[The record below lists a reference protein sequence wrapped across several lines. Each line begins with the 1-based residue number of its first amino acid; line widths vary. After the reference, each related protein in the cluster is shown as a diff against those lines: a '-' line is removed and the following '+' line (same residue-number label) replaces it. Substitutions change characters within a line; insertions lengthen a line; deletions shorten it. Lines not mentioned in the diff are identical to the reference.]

1 MYGSHKKLDQGAAS
15 CSQPPILDNDLLITP
30 EIKLKQNVEFVVHSP
45 HTDISRNTK
54 SKILSEV
61 NSFFNK
67 LRKEEVLSKITL
79 EDKIL
84 ENKNEL
90 DSKICDS
97 IEVITEETINKL
109 VLSLEPNQT
118 DEVAN
123 VTTSF
128 ELRTGGECFEL
139 SAEREC
145 LRDSQ
150 INCKLG
156 SRKSHQ
162 SYEVQAG
169 AEGGSCANMEDKL
182 LPPCLLTD
190 ENERDIEQ
198 LSFHISESIKSVDNH
213 MANQLFSPVRLGHQN
228 EGIKTFIQLDSGA
241 TTNLMGAKMGNFL
254 LENKLINF
262 VYPYSRSLLTDVQH
276 NEIIQPLKP
285 INITLLFDNI
295 FINACFHIVQ
305 DLEYPLLGL
314 STMLNNDMSILNEKQ
329 DSYLVIG
336 QISQPK
342 AIVKNVRN
350 IQDELLSA
358 DNVILQPGINFV
370 KCNINLDHGV
380 MNVTAFEDFK
390 VTCLQ
395 LPKQTIFVDKN
406 STEICIKN
414 LSSNNCELFGGVPLA
429 IASQTIINN
438 VLPCNKVDSQINELS
453 NEDDEH
459 IEDRFKFPLSEE
471 EGRKLLASAEPFS
484 FPLYEEGEEEEI
496 IDWKK
501 ELGKEGVFPTHLLD
515 EFIEFVEKEIPNIFS
530 RTEYDCGKLDR
541 KYGFVEDLPM
551 ITDRPIAS
559 PPMNIGPI
567 RSAQIRSTFNRLEAN
582 GIVEKGLSPY
592 ATPCFVVPKITSNRT
607 RMVADFRELNS
618 HCETLK
624 MPVKRLDGLNQ
635 DIANASPEIF
645 SLVDI
650 CNAFHAMELGTR
662 AGLKCA
668 IITSDCQYIPK
679 RVIFGYKN
687 APALFLQAMAKLFA
701 ELPRAQGEKPFC
713 DFYFDDI
720 IIFSKNEREH
730 LRHLKIVLS
739 LLAKAG
745 LKIQANK
752 NQFFKPKIELLGKV
766 ISGTTISPQKRHI
779 DSLQRFP
786 RPSTIKQLQSF
797 LGICTWNCNLV
808 PDYSRTIQP
817 LTKLLRKDEPFVWG
831 KDQEDTF
838 QYLKQYFT
846 ERTALYF
853 VDYSQPIYVAADAS
867 DRFIAGI
874 AYQIK
879 SYSAEEIPILQES
892 LKHTKELHKLPPPKY
907 TTNHPLLPKGA
918 IGIPS
923 PFKLTSEGI
932 KSPHDASKILKE
944 AQSETISNQVTEEYL
959 DSKEKLHIICN
970 VGYFSSSLSKSQEGY
985 SIIEKEAFAVMCSLE
1000 FFKPLLQ
1007 GAKEVYVL
1015 SDSRPFLF
1023 IMKMMKCGISRIQ
1036 RWSLKLFSMPYTII
1050 MVHIKGTVNYS
1061 DSLTR
1066 VWAVEECDEP
1076 KPDMKKAIMVES
1088 PFKVGQLI
1096 TYDDLVEVLEKNP
1109 DLVKFSIKEP
1119 SIKLKREVI
1128 KNITCSREIKYVGSQ
1143 IINDARK
1150 MISTAEIMN
1159 HQRNDSF
1166 CRHLKESNKYYK
1178 YKDIWYK
1185 KRLLQTELND
1195 EGRAIVP
1202 RNLVSPVIALFHLE
1216 NHSGVNN
1223 LYDQIKSVYYFPN
1236 MRATITE
1243 FIKMCHLCAVYKSST
1258 APKIPIAPRELD
1270 PVPKNTVWSFDIID
1284 GFPKHR
1290 NSGSILSMVE
1300 YHSGY
1305 RIITP
1310 LRATHSS
1317 EIARI
1322 VEKEIIATFGPP
1334 RLMITDGGTNL
1345 LRSKNF
1351 KKLTYFYGVQ
1361 SYVTSP
1367 YHPASHGRVEVSH
1380 RAIIT
1385 LIKIAS
1391 EHLQRPWFDICS
1403 FVQIAL
1409 NSRPSS
1415 TLGGH
1420 SPMYFMFGNE
1430 PTYRLRNNL
1439 KLSDIPDVKEQ
1450 EKIWKDH
1457 DEANKKILK
1466 EYNIQRNKLNKRIGG
1481 KMVEYN
1487 KGDFIWARNY
1497 VKSPKQKIQSRYLME
1512 PLEIVKDFGYALLAK
1527 NHLGV
1532 VLKLHKNNVK
1542 RYYPRDLELYN
1553 ALPFRI
1559 KIKLG
1564 SKFDQKDLHKYYDQL
1579 HKEEEDLIESYDNND
1594 SNEKLIDKKFDDEVE
1609 LDSDD
1614 EELDEAIAAISNTTN
1629 NNKTNG
1635 SPGEP
1640 NLPFHMRLRNR
1651 KVQFK

>member
-1 MYGSHKKLDQGAAS
+1 MSCSSKKLDQGAAP
-15 CSQPPILDNDLLITP
+15 CTQPPKLDEVVIS
-30 EIKLKQNVEFVVHSP
+30 EISNPLNAKNETISIID
-45 HTDISRNTK
+45 TSRNTK
-54 SKILSEV
+54 KKILSEV
-61 NSFFNK
+61 NEFFSK
-67 LRKEEVLSKITL
+67 MRTDKLSKIN
-79 EDKIL
+79 ENDKIL
-84 ENKNEL
+84 YKKENEIKNY
-90 DSKICDS
+90 SQICSS
-97 IEVITEETINKL
+97 IEGITEEAIYKL
-109 VLSLEPNQT
+109 VISLDHRQT

-123 VTTSF
+123 MTTSF
-128 ELRTGGECFEL
+128 AQKTETDCL
-139 SAEREC
+139 SGKP
-145 LRDSQ
+145 
-150 INCKLG
+150 NFCKLG
-156 SRKSHQ
+156 LEESHKSNE
-162 SYEVQAG
+162 SLVTEKG
-169 AEGGSCANMEDKL
+169 EDSVTSDDRL
-182 LPPCLLTD
+182 RSHILTD
-190 ENERDIEQ
+190 VENELIENEKEPTKEQ
-198 LSFHISESIKSVDNH
+198 LSFFISESIRGVEGSFP
-213 MANQLFSPVRLGHQN
+213 NQLFTPVRIGNKEKGLN
-228 EGIKTFIQLDSGA
+228 TFIQLDSGA
-241 TTNLMGAKMGNFL
+241 TTNLMGFKMGRHL
-254 LENKLINF
+254 IENKFFNF
-262 VYPYSRSLLTDVQH
+262 IYPHTHSLLTDVQH
-276 NEIIQPLKP
+276 KEILQPIKP
-285 INITLLFDNI
+285 INVTLCFGGV
-295 FINACFHIVQ
+295 FIAACFHVVN

-314 STMLNNDMSILNEKQ
+314 ATMLSNDISILNENHV
-329 DSYLVIG
+329 SYLLIG

-342 AIVKNVRN
+342 GIIKNVKNVREEIEIAN
-350 IQDELLSA
+350 DT
-358 DNVILQPGINFV
+358 ILQPGINYV
-370 KCNINLDHGV
+370 KCYSSLEQGVINVDTYDELND
-380 MNVTAFEDFK
+380 
-390 VTCLQ
+390 TCIQ
-395 LPKQTIFVDKN
+395 INKQMIRIVN
-406 STEICIKN
+406 HEIEICIKN
-414 LSSNNCELFGGVPLA
+414 LSSNNFEFYKGAPLSV
-429 IASQTIINN
+429 ASREIINN
-438 VLPCNKVDSQINELS
+438 VSSSHNEETQL
-453 NEDDEH
+453 NEVNE
-459 IEDRFKFPLSEE
+459 ENVEVEGRFKFPLSEE
-471 EGRKLLASAEPFS
+471 EGRKLLESAEPFS
-484 FPLYEEGEEEEI
+484 LILYDEGEEEEF

-501 ELGKEGVFPTHLLD
+501 ELGKEGVFPPHLLD
-515 EFIEFVEKEIPNIFS
+515 EFIKFVEKEIPNIFS
-530 RTEYDCGKLDR
+530 RAEYDCGKLDR
-541 KYGFVEDLPM
+541 KYGYVEDLPM

-559 PPMNIGPI
+559 PPMNVGPI
-567 RSAQIRSTFNRLEAN
+567 RSAQIRSTFNKLEAN
-582 GIVEKGLSPY
+582 DIVEKGLSPY
-592 ATPCFVVPKITSNRT
+592 ATPCFVVPKATSNRT
-607 RMVADFRELNS
+607 RMVADFREINL

-624 MPVKRLDGLNQ
+624 MPVRRIDSLQQYISN
-635 DIANASPEIF
+635 ANPRIF
-645 SLVDI
+645 TLVDI
-650 CNAFHAMELGTR
+650 CNAFHAMEMGEK
-662 AGLKCA
+662 AGLKCSMV
-668 IITSDCQYIPK
+668 TSDGQYIPK

-687 APALFLQAMAKLFA
+687 APALFLQAMTKVIA
-701 ELPRAQGEKPFC
+701 ELPRKQGEKPFC

-720 IIFSKNEREH
+720 IIFSRNEEEH
-730 LRHLKIVLS
+730 FEHIKTVLT
-739 LLAKAG
+739 LLAKVG

-752 NQFFKPKIELLGKV
+752 NQFFKPQIELLGKV

-779 DSLQRFP
+779 VSLQRFP

-831 KDQEDTF
+831 QDQEDTF

-874 AYQIK
+874 AYQVK
-879 SYSAEEIPILQES
+879 SYSADEIPALKES
-892 LKHTKELHKLPPPKY
+892 LKHTKELHKLPVPKQA
-907 TTNHPLLPKGA
+907 TNHPLLPKGA

-932 KSPHDASKILKE
+932 KSPHDASKIQME
-944 AQSETISNQVTEEYL
+944 AQSETVSDKITEDYL
-959 DSKEKLHIICN
+959 DSKDKLHLICN

-1066 VWAVEECDEP
+1066 VWAVEETDEP
-1076 KPDMKKAIMVES
+1076 KPDMTKAIMVES

-1096 TYDDLVEVLEKNP
+1096 TYDDLTEVLEKNP
-1109 DLVKFSIKEP
+1109 NLVKYSIKEP
-1119 SIKLKREVI
+1119 TIKMKKEVVKRI
-1128 KNITCSREIKYVGSQ
+1128 ACSKEIKYVGSQ
-1143 IINDARK
+1143 IINEALK
-1150 MISTAEIMN
+1150 MISTAQIMS
-1159 HQRNDSF
+1159 QQKLDGF
-1166 CRHLKESNKYYK
+1166 CRHLKESEKYYK

-1185 KRLLQTELND
+1185 KRKTQTELND
-1195 EGRAIVP
+1195 EGRIIVP

-1270 PVPKNTVWSFDIID
+1270 PVPKNTVWSFDIIE

-1305 RIITP
+1305 RIVTP
-1310 LRATHSS
+1310 LRVTHSL

-1322 VEKEIIATFGPP
+1322 IEKEIIATFGPP
-1334 RLMITDGGTNL
+1334 KLMITDGGTNL
-1345 LRSKNF
+1345 LRSKNL
-1351 KKLTYFYGVQ
+1351 KKLTHFYGIQ

-1380 RAIIT
+1380 RAIVT
-1385 LIKIAS
+1385 LIRIAS

-1420 SPMYFMFGNE
+1420 SPMYFMFGVE
-1430 PTYRLRNNL
+1430 PTYRLRDNL
-1439 KLSDIPDVKEQ
+1439 KLSDIPDIKEQ

-1457 DEANKKILK
+1457 DEANKIILK
-1466 EYNIQRNKLNKRIGG
+1466 QYNAQRNKLNHRIGG

-1487 KGDFIWARNY
+1487 KGDFIWAKNY

-1512 PLEIVKDFGYALLAK
+1512 PLEVVKDFGYALLAK

-1553 ALPFRI
+1553 ALPF
-1559 KIKLG
+1559 KLKLKLG
-1564 SKFDQKDLHKYYDQL
+1564 SKFDPKDLHKFYDQL
-1579 HKEEEDLIESYDNND
+1579 NKEEEDLTND
-1594 SNEKLIDKKFDDEVE
+1594 DKVDEISDEILTDKKFDDEIE
-1609 LDSDD
+1609 IDSDD
-1614 EELDEAIAAISNTTN
+1614 EDLNNVIQAVTKPIVSDKTHNT
-1629 NNKTNG
+1629 NK
-1635 SPGEP
+1635 EP
-1640 NLPFHMRLRNR
+1640 LLPFHMRLRNR